1 MRPETIGR
9 VLGTGLRVAGRMAGE
24 RINDATSPSSARSG
38 ADLGDMQRVS
48 AAPRQNPPRPIA
60 PQKTGSVTRGLTGF
74 LKPFRDVGGKLWLEV
89 TGVFFL
95 LPVLVF
101 APTVWRTRASFV
113 AGPDHRT
120 FIASTIVVIVFFY
133 LGVTSFWR
141 ARRK

>member
-24 RINDATSPSSARSG
+24 RITEATSPSSVNAG
-38 ADLGDMQRVS
+38 ADLGGTQRVS
-48 AAPRQNPPRPIA
+48 DAPRKNAPRPPA
-60 PQKTGSVTRGLTGF
+60 TQKTGSVTRGLAGF

-101 APTVWRTRASFV
+101 APTVWRTRASFA

-120 FIASTIVVIVFFY
+120 FVASAIVVAVFFY

>member
-24 RINDATSPSSARSG
+24 RITEAASTSSVNSG
-38 ADLGDMQRVS
+38 ADMRGTQRVS
-48 AAPRQNPPRPIA
+48 AAPQQNAPRPPA
-60 PQKTGSVTRGLTGF
+60 TQKTGGVTRGLAGF
-74 LKPFRDVGGKLWLEV
+74 FKPFRDVGGKLWLEV

-101 APTVWRTRASFV
+101 APTVWRTRASFA

-120 FIASTIVVIVFFY
+120 FVSSAIVVIVFLY